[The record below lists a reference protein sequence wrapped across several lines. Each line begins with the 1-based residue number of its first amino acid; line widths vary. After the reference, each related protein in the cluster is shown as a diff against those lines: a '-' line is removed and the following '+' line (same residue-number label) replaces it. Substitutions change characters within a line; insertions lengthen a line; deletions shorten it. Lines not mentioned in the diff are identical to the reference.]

1 MAYNL
6 QKLELREIRALRKS
20 TNFLPINGIDAQF
33 IADLQ
38 KKLDYKIE
46 SIEKGL
52 ENVMESET
60 KNQN

>member
-52 ENVMESET
+52 EDVMESET

>member
-60 KNQN
+60 KN

>member
-52 ENVMESET
+52 ENVIESET
-60 KNQN
+60 KN

>member
-33 IADLQ
+33 LADLQ

-46 SIEKGL
+46 SIEKGS
-52 ENVMESET
+52 ENVIESET

>member
-6 QKLELREIRALRKS
+6 QKLKLREIRALRKS

-33 IADLQ
+33 LADLQ

-60 KNQN
+60 KN